1 MLDNQKD
8 SGFYYHG
15 SNTEN
20 TYLCRTLLLKI
31 LLGKANE
38 DEIVRWSIMLG
49 KVDINERII
58 IAKCAKKYLQFLSID
73 EIEPNSVILAVTL
86 QCIEDDYHS
95 VRQYGCD
102 CLCYL
107 LKTRYHDLAESKLFE
122 MALDSSHW
130 VRNRLI
136 SLCKK
141 RKINDSTVSSRLL
154 EILKRDANYGIRT
167 FAATVSA
174 AD

>member
-1 MLDNQKD
+1 
-8 SGFYYHG
+8 
-15 SNTEN
+15 
-20 TYLCRTLLLKI
+20 
-31 LLGKANE
+31 
-38 DEIVRWSIMLG
+38 MLG

-95 VRQYGCD
+95 VRQYGCE

-130 VRNRLI
+130 VRNHLI
-136 SLCKK
+136 SLYKK
-141 RKINDSTVSSRLL
+141 GEVSDTNVGFKLI

-167 FAATVSA
+167 FAATVST